1 MTLSFVSE
9 QRILLQNVSWQLLE
23 HLVAE
28 LGEQRSTRITY
39 YKGQL
44 EIMTPRWKHEVFH
57 RLLDRCIQTIL
68 EELELDLW
76 LGGATMLQRPHMSVA
91 KEPDSCYYIQ
101 NEKSIRGKT
110 DLDLTKD
117 PPPDLVLDVDI
128 SNSSYL
134 NQLILYA
141 DLDIPEVWR
150 YGQSKLRFYKLN
162 HGAYVECD
170 KSPIFDFLSPQN
182 VQEYLEN
189 CANKGIN
196 SATHD
201 LRKWVNTVL

>member
-9 QRILLQNVSWQLLE
+9 HRILLQNVSWQLLE
-23 HLVAE
+23 TLGAE
-28 LGEQRSTRITY
+28 LGETRSTRITY

-44 EIMTPRWKHEVFH
+44 EIMTPRWKHEVCH
-57 RLLDRCIQTIL
+57 RLIDRCIQTIL

-76 LGGATMLQRPHMSVA
+76 LGGATMLQRSHMSVA

-101 NEKSIRGKT
+101 NEKVIRGKNE
-110 DLDLTKD
+110 LDLTRD
-117 PPPDLVLDVDI
+117 PSPDLVLDVDI
-128 SNSSYL
+128 TNSSNI

-150 YGQSKLRFYKLN
+150 YGQLKLRYYQLK
-162 HGAYVECD
+162 HGAYVECE
-170 KSPIFDFLSPQN
+170 KSPLFDFLSPKN
-182 VQEYLEN
+182 VEEYLQN
-189 CANKGIN
+189 CETKGLTFAIRE
-196 SATHD
+196 